1 VEKKLII
8 VLGQT
13 QTGKSSVIKDLT
25 GDDSIIC
32 GKSGNGGSTTKAI

>member
-1 VEKKLII
+1 MEKKLII
-8 VLGQT
+8 VLGHA
-13 QTGKSSVIKDLT
+13 QTGKSSLTKDLT